1 MYIYSMIKR
10 ILIFIWR
17 AVVIVCFFCACML
30 LTAFVEQEIK
40 KSKKYKSYIGKQI
53 VIDGDTTRIVEYSS
67 GGYGNQEGFY
77 LYNGAIVSPD
87 IVEEFIVE

>member
-1 MYIYSMIKR
+1 MIKR
-10 ILIFIWR
+10 ILVFILR

-30 LTAFVEQEIK
+30 LTALVEKEVK
-40 KSKKYKSYIGKQI
+40 KSKEYKSYIGKQI

-67 GGYGNQEGFY
+67 GGYGKPEGFY

-87 IVEEFIVE
+87 IVKEFVIE